1 MKYTDFYLDAEKMQD
16 FDVLSK
22 QEFLDSYSYL
32 TETEY
37 NLTRAK
43 QSYETEGMYL
53 DDSNTWRMACGCT
66 EASVLDGIH
75 NVCTK

>member
-1 MKYTDFYLDAEKMQD
+1 MTDFYLDSEKMLD
-16 FDVLSK
+16 FNVLSK

-43 QSYETEGMYL
+43 QSTETEGMYL
-53 DDSNTWRMACGCT
+53 DETNTWRMKCGCT
-66 EASVLDGIH
+66 EANVLDGNH
-75 NVCTK
+75 NVCRNG